1 MPSFSFL
8 NASFLYYLPLLGLPV
23 LIHLISRKKRKLIDF
38 PSLKFLKTA
47 YMKRVKYI
55 KLNEMLLLIVRM
67 LIAAFLI
74 LAFSRFCAFMPDPSP
89 ATGLKYAVVIDDS
102 YSLQYASGGGKMIDR
117 LKKEAAEFIMKFK
130 HSPEFMLIR
139 TSARS
144 IGPGFLSQEAAAAE
158 INSLKVSAVPRSL
171 ANTMA
176 ALVKSERYKEFAA
189 VFVFSDFIAADPGD
203 AAKLSALLAADQAI
217 RQGPRAE
224 LFNIGPA
231 DAAELSKNKN
241 LSIFSVTLPEEKIIA
256 GKDFQMKGIVK
267 NHSIY
272 PATAEIG
279 LWQDESL
286 IDQIQVKVDPRADA
300 EFAIR
305 HSFANFGQHSMRLSL
320 QPDAV
325 SEDNDF
331 NFILNP
337 ISSLYVMILYRD
349 NEKKAETGDFK
360 FVSTALNPLNSISLK
375 DGLIIQPVLV
385 NTAFQAPADF
395 KNYDAVIV
403 SGLDA
408 LDESVAARLEKFVS
422 DGGGV
427 LILPPQDI
435 NHRNFSRSFA
445 KISPVIFNETVSPI
459 AAPNETSF
467 FSFTDIAYDHPVF
480 SLFKNKASGDIEKPK
495 FFRIIPV
502 DEKSVAAPG
511 SSSVIAKFEHS
522 VPALVERRVGKGISI
537 IFTGFLDSVNS
548 NISASPLFVPFIH
561 QMIHYINKNRL
572 SDRRPFVINDTITE
586 VFQASDRVTSV
597 VVHTPGESREQKLD
611 IKNSPEGLSASFT
624 ATSIPG
630 IYTIFKKTED
640 RIETIK
646 YAVNRDPRESFIDR
660 SDHQDI
666 SNAFNGAGILKP
678 GAAGETIFS
687 EKRIDITPYLFLI
700 VLLLMAAENFIMLK
714 QNE

>member
-74 LAFSRFCAFMPDPSP
+74 LAFSRFCAFMPDPAP
-89 ATGLKYAVVIDDS
+89 ATGLKYAVIIDDS
-102 YSLQYASGGGKMIDR
+102 YSLQYAAGGVKMIDR
-117 LKKEAAEFIMKFK
+117 LKKDASEFVMKFK

-139 TSARS
+139 TSDHS
-144 IGPGFLSQEAAAAE
+144 VNSKFLAQEAAAAE
-158 INSLKVSAVPRSL
+158 INSLKTSSVPRSL
-171 ANTMA
+171 ANTMT

-189 VFVFSDFIAADPGD
+189 VFVFSDFIAADSGD
-203 AAKLSALLAADQAI
+203 AAKLSALLAADQTI
-217 RQGPRAE
+217 RQGPRVE
-224 LFNIGPA
+224 VFNIGPA

-256 GKDFQMKGIVK
+256 GKTFQIKGIVK

-272 PATAEIG
+272 PATAEIS

-286 IDQIQVKVDPRADA
+286 IDQIQVRADSRSEA
-300 EFAIR
+300 EFTMK

-320 QPDAV
+320 QQDAV
-325 SEDNDF
+325 LEDNDF
-331 NFILNP
+331 NFVLNP
-337 ISSLYVMILYRD
+337 ISSLYVMMLYKD
-349 NEKKAETGDFK
+349 NEKRSETGDFK

-375 DGLIIQPVLV
+375 DGLVIQPVLV

-395 KNYDAVIV
+395 SNYDAVVV

-408 LDESVAARLEKFVS
+408 LDESVAARLEKFVRE
-422 DGGGV
+422 GGGV

-435 NHRNFSRSFA
+435 NHKNFSRSFA
-445 KISPVIFNETVSPI
+445 RISPVIFNEAAAPI
-459 AAPNETSF
+459 AAPNEASF
-467 FSFTDIAYDHPVF
+467 FGFTDVAYDHPVF

-502 DEKSVAAPG
+502 DEKAIAAPG
-511 SSSVIAKFEHS
+511 SSSILARFERS
-522 VPALVERRVGKGISI
+522 VPALIERRVGKGVSI

-561 QMIHYINKNRL
+561 QIIHYINKNRL
-572 SDRRPFVINDTITE
+572 SNKRPLVINDTITE
-586 VFQASDRVTSV
+586 VFQSTDKVTSV
-597 VVHTPGESREQKLD
+597 VCHTPGESREQKLD
-611 IKNSPEGLSASFT
+611 IKNSPEGLSASFA
-624 ATSIPG
+624 ATSKPG

-646 YAVNRDPRESFIDR
+646 YAVNKDPRESFIDR

-666 SNAFNGAGILKP
+666 SNAFNSGAILKT
-678 GAAGETIFS
+678 GAAGETIYS
-687 EKRIDITPYLFLI
+687 EKRIDTTPYIFLI
-700 VLLLMAAENFIMLK
+700 VLLLMMAENFIMLK